1 MLYFRVKLNA
11 IEFFCCISE
20 SCDRTSVVFGNH
32 FESGRDF
39 RDFVTMTHPDRLD
52 ICKAFEHRRIQIKDL
67 DVGTSV
73 FSFIGRNDF
82 STEMIGHQLHA
93 VANAQYRNAHVE
105 NGRIDFKSIFFI
117 DAVRAARE
125 NDPFDVPHRFDILS
139 SCPV

>member
-1 MLYFRVKLNA
+1 MELDAV
-11 IEFFCCISE
+11 EFFCCIGEGRNGTVIVCRS
-20 SCDRTSVVFGNH
+20 H
-32 FESGRDF
+32 FEASRDF
-39 RDFVTMTHPDRLD
+39 SDFVAMAHPDSLD
-52 ICKAFEHRRIQIKDL
+52 VGKAFEHWRIQIKDF

-73 FSFIGRNDF
+73 FSFISRNDF